1 MLSFRLF
8 GIPVVL
14 RLSFLLVAA
23 FLGLMGSGGSSSIVE
38 DFRRRA
44 PFIVAWVLLVF
55 VSNLIHELG
64 HAFTARAYGARVDIE
79 LNGFGGLTHWTV
91 PRDGLR
97 PGRRAL
103 VAAAGSA
110 VGIIFGGA
118 VWALS
123 GLFEPYTLLESY
135 VLRNLVWVNLF
146 WGLLNW
152 LPIRPLDGG
161 HLLRSLLDKVAPSR
175 ADAIARG
182 VFSITAG
189 LVIVAA
195 WRMRSLFIGVLGA
208 WLLLSEFASSRSA
221 PSSAQL
227 PTLVYE
233 DPPEAGLA
241 ELDPGDV
248 EDH

>member
-1 MLSFRLF
+1 MGPVFSFRFF

-55 VSNLIHELG
+55 VSILIHELG
-64 HAFTARAYGARVDIE
+64 HAFTARGYGARVDIE

-91 PRDGLR
+91 PADGLR

-110 VGIIFGGA
+110 VGILFGVI
-118 VWALS
+118 VWVLS
-123 GLFEPYTLLESY
+123 PLFEPYTLLESY
-135 VLRNLVWVNLF
+135 VLRNLVWVNVF

-161 HLLRSLLDKVAPSR
+161 HLLRSLLDKVAPSKAEVISR
-175 ADAIARG
+175 VIFT
-182 VFSITAG
+182 VTAG
-189 LVIVAA
+189 LVLVAA

-208 WLLLSEFASSRSA
+208 WLLLSEFSSSGSA
-221 PSSAQL
+221 APPARL

-233 DPPEAGLA
+233 DPPEADSGEA
-241 ELDPGDV
+241 ESR
-248 EDH
+248 